1 LPVWPSVVE
10 MVDPGDERASVQ
22 ALEELY
28 RRRYGRFLRVA
39 IAVVG
44 SRDAAA
50 DAVQDAFARALRA
63 RHELRSSDALEAWVW
78 RMVVNAA
85 VDQHRARRETT
96 LAEEEPASR
105 DSGEWPELRT
115 AVASLP
121 ERQRHALFLRHYAD
135 LSYEDIAA
143 VLGVARGT
151 VAATLHA
158 AHESLRE
165 RLPEV
170 AR

>member
-1 LPVWPSVVE
+1 

-28 RRRYGRFLRVA
+28 RRRYQRFLRVA

-50 DAVQDAFARALRA
+50 DAVQDAFASALRA
-63 RHELRSSDALEAWVW
+63 RHELRSGDALEAWVW

-85 VDQHRARRETT
+85 VDQHRARRDTT
-96 LAEEEPASR
+96 LAVEEPATR
-105 DSGEWPELRT
+105 DDREWPELR
-115 AVASLP
+115 AALAALP

-135 LSYEDIAA
+135 LSYDDIAA

>member
-1 LPVWPSVVE
+1 
-10 MVDPGDERASVQ
+10 MVDPGDERASVE

-28 RRRYGRFLRVA
+28 RRGYRRFLRVA

-44 SRDAAA
+44 SREAAA

-63 RHELRSSDALEAWVW
+63 RHELRSGDALEAWVW

-85 VDQHRARRETT
+85 VDQHRARRDATVE
-96 LAEEEPASR
+96 AEEAASR
-105 DSGEWPELRT
+105 DDREWPELRA

-135 LSYEDIAA
+135 LTYEDIAA

>member
-1 LPVWPSVVE
+1 
-10 MVDPGDERASVQ
+10 MVDPGDERASIQ

-28 RRRYGRFLRVA
+28 RHRYQRFLRVA
-39 IAVVG
+39 IAVIG
-44 SRDAAA
+44 SREAAA
-50 DAVQDAFARALRA
+50 DAVQDAFAAALRA
-63 RHELRSSDALEAWVW
+63 RHELRSGDALEAWVW

-85 VDQHRARRETT
+85 VDQHRARRGTT
-96 LAEEEPASR
+96 VAAEEPATR
-105 DSGEWPELRT
+105 DDREWPELRA
-115 AVASLP
+115 AVAALP

-135 LSYEDIAA
+135 LSYDDIAA

-170 AR
+170 VT

>member
-1 LPVWPSVVE
+1 
-10 MVDPGDERASVQ
+10 MVDPGDERALVQ

-28 RRRYGRFLRVA
+28 RRRYRRFLRVA

-63 RHELRSSDALEAWVW
+63 RHELRSVDALEAWVW

-85 VDQHRARRETT
+85 VDQHRGRRDTT
-96 LAEEEPASR
+96 VTEEERATLDDR
-105 DSGEWPELRT
+105 EWPELRA
-115 AVASLP
+115 AVATLP

-135 LSYEDIAA
+135 LSYADIAA

>member
-1 LPVWPSVVE
+1 
-10 MVDPGDERASVQ
+10 MVDPGEERASVQ

-28 RRRYGRFLRVA
+28 RRRYRRFLRVA

-44 SRDAAA
+44 SREAAA

-85 VDQHRARRETT
+85 VDQHRARRDTVAT
-96 LAEEEPASR
+96 GEEPATR
-105 DSGEWPELRT
+105 DDGEWPELRA

-135 LSYEDIAA
+135 LSYDDIAT